1 MARSRSDETGDQAA
15 EPTSPTPET
24 TEATE
29 KQAADVFTEF
39 LKTGRVREGYAVNV
53 MWPEKARR
61 LKKD

>member
-1 MARSRSDETGDQAA
+1 MAQPKDTEERPTAP

-29 KQAADVFTEF
+29 KQAADVFAEF